1 MFTNKYSVY
10 PNIDQK
16 TNDYCM
22 YMYMYMHTFK
32 STLYQ
37 IKCNH

>member
-22 YMYMYMHTFK
+22 YMHTFK
-32 STLYQ
+32 SPLYQ